1 MVVCFWPV
9 SFFATKT
16 ADTGKKQKKII
27 KYFIYR
33 SPSATGS
40 GMRRQQTQNQLSKA
54 QNVFLGQTWQPY
66 TPDDQQIMIFSIEQ
80 NDGNTQRSVS
90 KYRPQQISLW
100 NDLIPK
106 LLNGLQIRFVD
117 IKFFEKVDKS
127 YGK

>member
-1 MVVCFWPV
+1 
-9 SFFATKT
+9 
-16 ADTGKKQKKII
+16 
-27 KYFIYR
+27 
-33 SPSATGS
+33 
-40 GMRRQQTQNQLSKA
+40 MRRQQTQNQLSKA